1 VGRAV
6 LITGAETDIGRAT
19 AVRLARKGFRA
30 VAAVRSEAEAAVVA
44 RAAEHARVV
53 VETILLD
60 VTDAE
65 RCAQVI
71 DELRPYGLVNNGGY
85 AAGGAVEHVGDS
97 GARMALE
104 TTIVTPMRLA
114 RLALPHMRAA
124 GEGRIV
130 NISSVFGC
138 ATTPLAGWHQAAKHA
153 LEGLSD
159 ALRVEVASAGIRVIL
174 IEPGAWAEMGRALER
189 EAEAWRGSPY
199 EAAYRRYVAGLRW
212 AHSLTNDSAA
222 SVAAAVGRAMIA
234 LWPRA
239 RYVVGYEAALLAL
252 AERTLPTALK
262 DRIARLLLG
271 L

>member
-1 VGRAV
+1 
-6 LITGAETDIGRAT
+6 
-19 AVRLARKGFRA
+19 
-30 VAAVRSEAEAAVVA
+30 VAALRSKAEATVVA
-44 RAAEHARVV
+44 QAAEQARAP
-53 VETILLD
+53 VETVLLD
-60 VTDAE
+60 VTDADQ
-65 RCAQVI
+65 CARVI

-104 TTIVTPMRLA
+104 TTIVAPMRLA

-130 NISSVFGC
+130 NISSVLGC

-174 IEPGAWAEMGRALER
+174 IEPGVWAELRRALER
-189 EAEAWRGSPY
+189 EAERWRGSPY
-199 EAAYRRYVAGLRW
+199 EAAYQRYVGGLRW
-212 AHSLTNDSAA
+212 MQALTDDPA
-222 SVAAAVGRAMIA
+222 SVAAAVGRAMTA

-239 RYVVGYEAALLAL
+239 RYVVGYEAQLLAL
-252 AERTLPTALK
+252 AERVIPTALK
-262 DRIARLLLG
+262 DRITRLLLG